1 MSRTEFPED
10 KKINLMLVVP
20 MLHQGGFER
29 VCVKTAR
36 LLAPLYNVTIAVFD
50 LSDAA
55 FDLEGLHVEELGI
68 GAADSRIAKIL
79 NVPRRVRALKKLK
92 REALRILAPML
103 NVSYDQLRQRA
114 RRRRLRVAA
123 ASAIMDDEARKAE
136 YQALEKKIISEDA
149 AWIPLYADMHLY
161 CRGSRVASFTPQW
174 AGFTD
179 FYGIDVELQK

>member
-1 MSRTEFPED
+1 MSRTEIPED

-68 GAADSRIAKIL
+68 GAADSI
-79 NVPRRVRALKKLK
+79 
-92 REALRILAPML
+92 
-103 NVSYDQLRQRA
+103 QLR
-114 RRRRLRVAA
+114 LH
-123 ASAIMDDEARKAE
+123 RKSYE
-136 YQALEKKIISEDA
+136 QPCPRGGQACHRN
-149 AWIPLYADMHLY
+149 PQLYGP
-161 CRGSRVASFTPQW
+161 R
-174 AGFTD
+174 
-179 FYGIDVELQK
+179 